1 MDMIIHKG
9 PSEDPIS
16 RFLHQ
21 LTNAAKKVL
30 SVFIIPEYVPA
41 LEAANHNMMKG
52 AGGV

>member
-1 MDMIIHKG
+1 MNMIVHEG
-9 PSEDPIS
+9 PSEDPVS

-21 LTNAAKKVL
+21 LPKAGKKVL
-30 SVFIIPEYVPA
+30 PVFIIPEYVPA